1 MGKIT
6 YGDKVYLFG
15 VFPIITGVLKMAI
28 IIVPAICKGVNP
40 LRTQQHMHAA
50 CSTCMQHAA
59 QAVAHAGAPAVAQA
73 AHAAHACSTCMQ
85 HMAYAAAQAVTHAAA
100 HIAASGR
107 A

>member
-1 MGKIT
+1 
-6 YGDKVYLFG
+6 
-15 VFPIITGVLKMAI
+15 MAI

-85 HMAYAAAQAVTHAAA
+85 HMAYAAAHALAAAQAAHAAQAAAHAVTHAAA